1 MSKYQANI
9 MKRNVTANKNSD
21 DFKDS
26 VMEKL
31 NLELRRLQEIVGLG
45 LDLKVVWL
53 PGGSSRLSGE
63 VKNGKIIIYEENLEN
78 ALDVLRH
85 EFIDYT
91 VSLAI
96 KPYERVAYL
105 YKVMLNALI
114 GALGEE
120 AYQQKEKVIESLKRL
135 LSAQL

>member
-1 MSKYQANI
+1 
-9 MKRNVTANKNSD
+9 
-21 DFKDS
+21 
-26 VMEKL
+26 
-31 NLELRRLQEIVGLG
+31 LELRRLQEIVGLG